1 MGAAVKGLILSVI
14 GVDCFH
20 GFLCLFQLCKF
31 AFQLRNGVRV
41 VGTDTAHAGTA
52 DFIKQALYL
61 PVFLH
66 VLICC
71 GVLLLLFAYR
81 EIASPGNHDRRD
93 AGGDLIAFIHVRRQL
108 LGVSVKQPVNLF
120 MERGV
125 NTLFLPCGNLGG
137 FVYIVAVFC
146 RCASGL
152 VIGKADR
159 FFCAAGGVLV
169 DRVVCNRC
177 FRRLRGG
184 SLRCFAGGRLCLF
197 RNGAFRLLRL
207 FLCFGFSRLLRFGGL
222 CGFLL
227 RRGVRLIPI
236 SGVFLHGHS
245 CVCRFLRD
253 FLLDVFLV
261 GFQLHVKI
269 PKLGDGRQVVF
280 ALIDKPPALGNIGL
294 YGGMVGGFSGCQT
307 VPVLQGFRGDT
318 FHFREVAMQFQIGDK
333 FIQQH
338 SPVFLVGFQC
348 FLALML

>member
-14 GVDCFH
+14 GVDRFH
-20 GFLCLFQLCKF
+20 GFLCLFQFCKF

-66 VLICC
+66 VLICG

-81 EIASPGNHDRRD
+81 EVASPGNHDRRD

-108 LGVSVKQPVNLF
+108 PGVSVKQPVNLF

-152 VIGKADR
+152 VIGKTDC
-159 FFCAAGGVLV
+159 FLCAAGGVLI
-169 DRVVCNRC
+169 DRVVCNCC

-197 RNGAFRLLRL
+197 RRVCFFRNGAFRLLRL
-207 FLCFGFSRLLRFGGL
+207 FLCFGFSRLLRLGVL
-222 CGFLL
+222 RGFLL

-236 SGVFLHGHS
+236 GGVFLHGHS
-245 CVCRFLRD
+245 CVCRFLCD

-261 GFQLHVKI
+261 GGKLHVKI
-269 PKLGDGRQVVF
+269 PKLGDGRQVIF

-294 YGGMVGGFSGCQT
+294 YGGMVGGFRRCHI
-307 VPVLQGFRGDT
+307 VPGLQGFPGDT
-318 FHFREVAMQFQIGDK
+318 LHFG
-333 FIQQH
+333 
-338 SPVFLVGFQC
+338 
-348 FLALML
+348 